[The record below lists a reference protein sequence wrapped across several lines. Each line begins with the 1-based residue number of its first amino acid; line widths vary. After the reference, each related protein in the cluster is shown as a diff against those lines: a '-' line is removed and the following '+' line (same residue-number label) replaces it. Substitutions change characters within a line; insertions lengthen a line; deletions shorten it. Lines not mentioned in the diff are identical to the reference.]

1 MLIRDNQSNHITH
14 RSGTNKRKKHDSKFG
29 NLMQLSETMQPAMT
43 RKRSSIDYGLTEDL
57 QIGLNV
63 MLAPTLT
70 SSMAPL

>member
-14 RSGTNKRKKHDSKFG
+14 RSATNNRKKHDSKVG
-29 NLMQLSETMQPAMT
+29 NLMQLSDTMQPAKS

-57 QIGLNV
+57 QIGIN

-70 SSMAPL
+70 SCMAPS

>member
-14 RSGTNKRKKHDSKFG
+14 SSATIKRKKHDSKFG

-57 QIGLNV
+57 
-63 MLAPTLT
+63 
-70 SSMAPL
+70 